1 MHAVTHPVSSYSLVG
16 AVIGVIFAPI
26 VILGSLF
33 MIAKAL
39 FGG

>member
-1 MHAVTHPVSSYSLVG
+1 MHAVHHPVSSYSLLG

-26 VILGSLF
+26 VLLGTLF
-33 MIAKAL
+33 AIAKAL

>member
-1 MHAVTHPVSSYSLVG
+1 MYAVTHPVSSYSIVG
-16 AVIGVIFAPI
+16 AVLGVIFAPI

-33 MIAKAL
+33 LLTKAL